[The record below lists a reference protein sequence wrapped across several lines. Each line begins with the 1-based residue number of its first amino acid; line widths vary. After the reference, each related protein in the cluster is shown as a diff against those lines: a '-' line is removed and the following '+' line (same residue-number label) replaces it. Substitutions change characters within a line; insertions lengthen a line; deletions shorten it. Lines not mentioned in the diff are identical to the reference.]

1 MKYDKSMTTKV
12 VTRFAPSPTGFL
24 HIGGARTG
32 LFNYL
37 FAKHHG
43 GKFLLRIEDTDR
55 ARSTQEATDAL
66 LSGLKWLGLD
76 WDEEPIHQFARSHIH
91 AKAAHELIEKDAA
104 YYCYMSQAEIETERN
119 AAMMEGHSFIINSPW
134 RDADPSTYPKDQKP
148 VIRLKAPKTGET
160 ITKDL
165 VQGDVVVANDHL
177 DDMILLRSDG
187 TPTYMLAVV
196 VDDHEMGVTHI
207 IRGDDH
213 LTNAARQILLYKAF
227 GWDVPQMAHIPLIHG
242 PDGAKL
248 SKRHGAVGV
257 EWYEEAGYLPEAMC
271 NYLLRLG
278 WGHGN
283 DEIISQEEAIKW
295 FDVGH
300 IGKSPSRL
308 DFDKMKYINAHYL
321 KEMEN
326 DRLLEK
332 VLKLLPKVSDLSKIA
347 IGKALDSLK
356 PRCHLINEIAAM
368 AHIYIIEEEIA
379 ISEDAKLI
387 IENSDKNI
395 IKEAITTIEE
405 AADLEHISDQLKIL
419 AEKHGLKIGELMRPI
434 RALITGMS
442 NSPSVFEIINI
453 IGKEATVKRLRKG
466 S

>member
-1 MKYDKSMTTKV
+1 MSSKI

-24 HIGGARTG
+24 HIGGARTA

-37 FAKHHG
+37 FAKHNN

-76 WDEEPIHQFARSHIH
+76 WDEEPIHQFARSSIH
-91 AKAAHELIEKDAA
+91 AKAAHELVAKDGA
-104 YYCYMSQAEIETERN
+104 YYCYMSQAEIEIERN
-119 AAMMEGHSFIINSPW
+119 AAMMEGHSFIIQSPW
-134 RDADPSTYPKDQKP
+134 RDADPLTYPKDQKP

-160 ITKDL
+160 ITRDL

-213 LTNAARQILLYKAF
+213 LTNAARQILLYQAF
-227 GWDVPQMAHIPLIHG
+227 GWEVPQMAHIPLIHG

-257 EWYEEAGYLPEAMC
+257 EWYEKAGYLPEAMR

-278 WGHGN
+278 WSHGN

-295 FDVGH
+295 FDIGHVG
-300 IGKSPSRL
+300 KAPSRL
-308 DFDKMKYINAHYL
+308 DFDKMKHINAHYI
-321 KEMEN
+321 KEMPNE
-326 DRLLEK
+326 RLLEHI
-332 VLKLLPKVSDLSKIA
+332 LKLLPKVSNISEAA
-347 IGKALDSLK
+347 ISKALESLK
-356 PRCHLINEIAAM
+356 PRCQLINEIANM
-368 AHIYIIEEEIA
+368 ARIYIIEEEIS
-379 ISEDAKLI
+379 ISEEAKII
-387 IENSDKNI
+387 IEACDKNL
-395 IKEAITTIEE
+395 IKEAIEVIEDAVE
-405 AADLEHISDQLKIL
+405 LEYINDLLKAL
-419 AEKHGLKIGELMRPI
+419 AEKHSLKIGELMKPL

-453 IGKEATVKRLRKG
+453 IGKEASVKRLRKG
-466 S
+466 A

>member
-1 MKYDKSMTTKV
+1 MTSKI

-24 HIGGARTG
+24 HIGSARTA

-66 LSGLKWLGLD
+66 LSGLRWLGLE
-76 WDEEPIHQFARSHIH
+76 WDEEPVFQFSRSNIH
-91 AKAAHELIEKDAA
+91 AKAAKELVEKGGA
-104 YYCYMSQAEIETERN
+104 YYCFMTQAEIEVERN
-119 AAMMEGHSFIINSPW
+119 AAMMEGHSFIIKSPW

-148 VIRLKAPKTGET
+148 VIRLKAPKIGET

-196 VDDHEMGVTHI
+196 VDDHDMGVTHI

-213 LTNAARQILLYKAF
+213 LTNAARQILLYQAF
-227 GWDVPQMAHIPLIHG
+227 GWDIPQMAHIPLIHG

-278 WGHGN
+278 WSHG
-283 DEIISQEEAIKW
+283 DHEIITRQDAIKW
-295 FDVGH
+295 FDIGH
-300 IGKSPSRL
+300 IGKAPSRL
-308 DFDKMKYINAHYL
+308 DFDKMKYINAHYI
-321 KEMEN
+321 KEMPN
-326 DRLLEK
+326 DKLLEK
-332 VLKLLPKVSDLSKIA
+332 LLKLLPDVSNASKIA

-356 PRCHLINEIAAM
+356 PRCHLINEIAEM
-368 AHIYIIEEEIA
+368 SKIYIIEDEIV

-387 IENSDKNI
+387 IEASEK
-395 IKEAITTIEE
+395 KLIEE
-405 AADLEHISDQLKIL
+405 AIKTIETATDLEYISDLLKAL
-419 AEKHGLKIGELMRPI
+419 AEKHGLKIGELMKPL
-434 RALITGMS
+434 RALLTGMN

-453 IGKEATVKRLRKG
+453 IGKEASVKRLRRET
-466 S
+466 

>member
-1 MKYDKSMTTKV
+1 MSSKII
-12 VTRFAPSPTGFL
+12 TRFAPSPTGFL
-24 HIGGARTG
+24 HIGSARTA

-37 FAKHHG
+37 FAKHNG

-76 WDEEPIHQFARSHIH
+76 WDDEPIYQFARSEIH
-91 AKAAHELIEKDAA
+91 AKAAQDLVEKNGA
-104 YYCYMSQAEIETERN
+104 YYCYMSQEEVDMQRN
-119 AAMMEGHSFIINSPW
+119 AATQAARSFIVRSPW
-134 RDADPSTYPKDQKP
+134 RDADPTTYPKDKKP
-148 VIRLKAPKTGET
+148 VIRLKAPRTGET
-160 ITKDL
+160 VTKDL

-213 LTNAARQILLYKAF
+213 LTNAARQILLYQAF
-227 GWDVPQMAHIPLIHG
+227 GWTVPQMAHIPLIHG

-257 EWYEEAGYLPEAMC
+257 EWYETEGYLPEAMC

-278 WGHGN
+278 WSHGN
-283 DEIISQEEAIKW
+283 DEIISRSDAIKW
-295 FDVGH
+295 FDVAH

-308 DFDKMKYINAHYL
+308 DFDKMKHINAHYVR
-321 KEMEN
+321 EMPNE
-326 DRLLEK
+326 DLLRV
-332 VLKLLPKVSDLSKIA
+332 VLKLLPDDLSSSSKNA
-347 IGKALDSLK
+347 ISKALDSLK

-368 AHIYIIEEEIA
+368 AKIYIIEGDIT
-379 ISEDAKLI
+379 ISKEAQDVI
-387 IENSDKNI
+387 DNSDKALIN
-395 IKEAITTIEE
+395 EAIKAIE
-405 AADLEHISDQLKIL
+405 DSDNLENISDALKL
-419 AEKHGLKIGELMRPI
+419 VAEKHGLKIGELMKPL
-434 RALITGMS
+434 RALITGMN
-442 NSPSVFEIINI
+442 NSPGVFEIINI
-453 IGKEATVKRLRKG
+453 IGKEASVKRLRK
-466 S
+466 